1 VIFLRAAARLENP
14 MSESENKRHYAANQ
28 YDRLKTPLMDLLRIV
43 AREVVKQLSRI
54 ESEKEGLGEN
64 SSEKG

>member
-1 VIFLRAAARLENP
+1 